1 MSRKKNKSVTTNRP
15 DSGLYYE
22 TFDNGRV
29 TKATLVGVENNF
41 VNAMSRIVGNTKY
54 FSFAPEVYTTNPFLT
69 ESFSA
74 VAKLNEAEDI
84 LNEEYGRE
92 LAHDRVMTKYH
103 KKFDARMRDVV
114 NDLHRMT
121 ARIYH
126 YCEKKGIDISKCKS
140 IETCL
145 DELHGGK

>member
-41 VNAMSRIVGNTKY
+41 FNAVDRIINNTKY
-54 FSFAPEVYTTNPFLT
+54 FGFSPIYTADIYLT
-69 ESFSA
+69 ENFSA
-74 VAKLNEAEDI
+74 VAKLNEAEDV

-103 KKFDARMRDVV
+103 KKFDARMRDLV
-114 NDLHRMT
+114 NDLNRMT

>member
-29 TKATLVGVENNF
+29 TKATLVGVEDNF
-41 VNAMSRIVGNTKY
+41 FNAMSKIIDSTKY
-54 FSFAPEVYTTNPFLT
+54 FGFAPEAFTTNPFLT
-69 ESFSA
+69 ENFSA

-84 LNEEYGRE
+84 LDEEYGRE
-92 LAHDRVMTKYH
+92 LAHNRVMVKYH

-126 YCEKKGIDISKCKS
+126 YCNKKGIDISKCKS
-140 IETCL
+140 IDDCL
-145 DELHGGK
+145 NELQGGK